1 MVGVSSPLAGDEGP
15 IGSLEGIGV
24 EQITSGVKSS
34 TMTRLLLETNLG
46 VSESGLGV
54 KNDNRVRCLFPVGVP
69 FLVLLV
75 VGLSPFLGVLL
86 SVGTLGMLVII
97 IAKVNNFLE
106 GCLFVAS
113 GERVASA
120 R

>member
-1 MVGVSSPLAGDEGP
+1 M
-15 IGSLEGIGV
+15 
-24 EQITSGVKSS
+24 KSS
-34 TMTRLLLETNLG
+34 TISPLLLETNLG

-54 KNDNRVRCLFPVGVP
+54 KNENRVRCLFPAGVP

-86 SVGTLGMLVII
+86 SAGRAFGILVII

-106 GCLFVAS
+106 GCLFVTR
-113 GERVASA
+113 RVC
-120 R
+120 

>member
-15 IGSLEGIGV
+15 IGSLEGTGV
-24 EQITSGVKSS
+24 EQTIFSS
-34 TMTRLLLETNLG
+34 SPLLLETNLG
-46 VSESGLGV
+46 VNESGLGV
-54 KNDNRVRCLFPVGVP
+54 KNDNSVRCLFPAGVP
-69 FLVLLV
+69 FLVLLA

-86 SVGTLGMLVII
+86 SVEGAFGMLVII
-97 IAKVNNFLE
+97 IAKVSNSLE

-113 GERVASA
+113 GKRVASA

>member
-1 MVGVSSPLAGDEGP
+1 MS
-15 IGSLEGIGV
+15 
-24 EQITSGVKSS
+24 
-34 TMTRLLLETNLG
+34 RLLLETNLG

-54 KNDNRVRCLFPVGVP
+54 KNDNRVRCLFHAGVP

-75 VGLSPFLGVLL
+75 VGRLSPFLGVLL